1 MSQTD
6 ASGRTILGRGKFL
19 QLVRD
24 GRWEIAERINCHG
37 AVAIVAVT
45 TDRRLVLTEQFRPAV
60 KHRVIDLAA
69 GLSGDEPGQQ
79 GEPFLRSAKRE
90 LLEETGFA
98 GGTWTALGHCP
109 SSPGL
114 TSEVLSY
121 FYADGVAQKTK
132 GGGVAHEAIVVHTPS
147 LRTIKRWLAARVAEG
162 VLIDPKVY
170 AGLYFVK
177 TWK

>member
-1 MSQTD
+1 MSQTEER
-6 ASGRTILGRGKFL
+6 GRTILGRGKFL

-24 GRWEIAERINCHG
+24 GHWEIAERINCYG

-45 TDRRLVLTEQFRPAV
+45 ADRRLILTEQFRPAV
-60 KHRVIDLAA
+60 QRRVIDLAA
-69 GLSGDEPGQQ
+69 GLAGDQPGQQ
-79 GEPFLRSAKRE
+79 GEPLLRSAKRE

-98 GGTWTALGHCP
+98 GGTWTALGDCP

-121 FYADGVAQKTK
+121 FFASGVKQESK
-132 GGGVAHEAIVVHTPS
+132 GGGVEHEAIVVHTPS
-147 LRTIKRWLAARVAEG
+147 LRTIKRWLDARVAEG

-177 TWK
+177 TLK

>member
-1 MSQTD
+1 MTPTD
-6 ASGRTILGRGKFL
+6 ERGREILGRGKFL

-24 GRWEIAERINCHG
+24 GHWEIAERINCEG

-45 TDRRLVLTEQFRPAV
+45 TDRRIILTEQYRPAV
-60 KHRVIDLAA
+60 GRRVVDLAA
-69 GLSGDEPGQQ
+69 GLAGDLPGQR
-79 GEPFLRSAKRE
+79 GEAFLRSAKRE

-98 GGTWTALGHCP
+98 GGTWTALGECP

-121 FYADGVAQKTK
+121 FYADGVKQKTK
-132 GGGVAHEAIVVHTPS
+132 GGGVEHERIEVHTPA
-147 LRTIKRWLAARVAEG
+147 LRTIKRWLAARVAAG
-162 VLIDPKVY
+162 ALIDPKVY

-177 TWK
+177 TKR